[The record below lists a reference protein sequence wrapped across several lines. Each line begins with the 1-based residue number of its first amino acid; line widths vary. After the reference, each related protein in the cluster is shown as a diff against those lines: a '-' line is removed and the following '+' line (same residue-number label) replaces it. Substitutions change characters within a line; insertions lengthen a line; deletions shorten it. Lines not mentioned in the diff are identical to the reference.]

1 MNSKF
6 ENKVVQVDEGVKYYI
21 IKELELD
28 GKTYLIA
35 NELVSDAELSE
46 NVYVL
51 RVEGTEDVSLAVET
65 DLTILQNVLTKA
77 AELIS

>member
-1 MNSKF
+1 MNSRF

-35 NELVSDAELSE
+35 NELVSDTELSE

-51 RVEGTEDVSLAVET
+51 RVEGTEDVSLAIET

-77 AELIS
+77 ADLIG